1 MAENLDEKAFR
12 GCIQSAKTPVFV
24 DFYNDGCAPCRRIA
38 PIIGMAE
45 EEFGG
50 AMKFAEVNI
59 GMNPSLIEEADI
71 SATPT
76 LVIFKDGKE
85 ISRHIGAADFET
97 IKEFIENNI

>member
-1 MAENLDEKAFR
+1 MDEKAFY
-12 GCIQSAKTPVFV
+12 GFIQRSETPVLV

-45 EEFGG
+45 EEFDG
-50 AMKFAEVNI
+50 AMSFAEVNI
-59 GMNPSLIEEADI
+59 GMNPDLIEKADI

-85 ISRHIGAADFET
+85 ISRHIGAADYET